1 MKKEKSVSSEDIK
14 ILYLIPGCSF
24 QTSTPVLQRTDGSQ
38 LLTSLI
44 PETTKIN
51 AAEAIKIITA
61 LNKLIISI
69 HNP

>member
-1 MKKEKSVSSEDIK
+1 MKKEESVSSEDVK
-14 ILYLIPGCSF
+14 ILDLIPGGL
-24 QTSTPVLQRTDGSQ
+24 QTSAPILQRTDGSQ

-51 AAEAIKIITA
+51 AAEAIKIITT